1 MVGEL
6 SREEILSVLSE
17 NALGRLACQ
26 AEGEI
31 YVIPLGFAWDGKR
44 LILETSLGKKIEMM
58 RSNPKVCFQTDQ
70 IVSPS
75 QWKSVVIYGTYA
87 ELTDAEKPAVGR
99 LLIDKISSQVSGEGR
114 SPRDVTPD
122 KVGGRYRG
130 VLFAINVDRVTG
142 RFERPE

>member
-6 SREEILSVLSE
+6 SQEEIFRVLSE

-26 AEGEI
+26 ADGEV

-44 LILETSLGKKIEMM
+44 LIFQASLGKKIEMM

-70 IVSPS
+70 IVSAS
-75 QWKSVVIYGTYA
+75 EWKSIVVYGTYA
-87 ELTDAEKPAVGR
+87 ELTDAEKPQAGR
-99 LLIDKISSQVSGEGR
+99 LLIDKISSRVDGEGR

-122 KVGGRYRG
+122 KLKGRYHA
-130 VLFAINVDRVTG
+130 VIFSISVDKITG